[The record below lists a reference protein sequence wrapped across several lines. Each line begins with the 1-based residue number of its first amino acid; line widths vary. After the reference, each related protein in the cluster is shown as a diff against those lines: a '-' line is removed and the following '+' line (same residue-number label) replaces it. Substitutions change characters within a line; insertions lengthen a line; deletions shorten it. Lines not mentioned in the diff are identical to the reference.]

1 MTIGNFRL
9 TYWQFDGRFM
19 AKSTHNEE
27 RRNARRFQ
35 VAWQVAIKGA
45 DPLGRNFDEFGF
57 LENLSSRGASF
68 LMPRRVQPGA
78 KIELQIRVPLKKE
91 NWMKYSAEVVR
102 VKKKRGG
109 FGVAVMFD
117 TARPLFNEP

>member
-1 MTIGNFRL
+1 
-9 TYWQFDGRFM
+9 M

-27 RRNARRFQ
+27 RRTARRFQ

-45 DPLGRNFDEFGF
+45 DPSGRNFDESGT
-57 LENLSSRGASF
+57 LENLSSRGALF
-68 LMPRRVQPGA
+68 FMPRRVQQGA

-91 NWMKYSAEVVR
+91 NWMKYSGEVVR
-102 VKKKRGG
+102 VKKKSGG

-117 TARPLFNEP
+117 TIRPLFNEP